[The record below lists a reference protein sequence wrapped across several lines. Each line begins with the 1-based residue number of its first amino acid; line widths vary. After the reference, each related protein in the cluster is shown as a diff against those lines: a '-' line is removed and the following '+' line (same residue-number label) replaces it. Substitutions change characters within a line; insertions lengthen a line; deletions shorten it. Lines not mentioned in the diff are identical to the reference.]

1 MSYNFDDEDEENA
14 TPAYQRRES
23 FKQASFQLNQKK
35 HIDQGAIDDKDQ
47 QAMISS
53 LKQNMNI
60 M

>member
-1 MSYNFDDEDEENA
+1 MSYNFDDEDDENA

-35 HIDQGAIDDKDQ
+35 HIDESASNKDDQ

-53 LKQNMNI
+53 LK
-60 M
+60 